1 MLKKKLHIYIAA
13 AVILSAVNIHAQ
25 KTLNLQECREL
36 AIGNNKALKIA
47 TQQERKAYY
56 EKREALMQYFPKFAA
71 SATYLHFGD
80 DLHLI
85 GRRQIPQTI
94 SIPDLGLPLPLPPQI
109 PIPQEI
115 QDGIYKA
122 GEIDMSNFWVMGAS
136 LTQPI
141 FAGGR
146 IIALNDIRSYAQELA
161 AAMKETKMT
170 DVIVET
176 DEAYWQVISLN
187 HKKKLAEAYVNLL
200 TQMDSDTQSMMDEG
214 VATKADRLSVSVKLN
229 EAQIT
234 LTKAENGLSLAK
246 MLLCQTIGLDI
257 SEDIRLY
264 DEDLDKLEL
273 IDSDDQLPDID
284 SAIANR
290 SEIRSLALAQN
301 IYKKQEKLAVAEFLP
316 TAGLSLGYTW
326 MQPNLEDGLQNK
338 FAGMWNVGVNVKLP
352 LNFISSSAKLK
363 AAKAETYMRE
373 YELEDTKEKIKLQ
386 INQSSY
392 KLTEARKKL
401 VSTQKN
407 TETADENLRYANAGY
422 QEGVIAASD
431 AMAAHTAW
439 IAAHAEMIDAQID
452 LKLCQLYLDK
462 ALGKSINTRTESPR
476 EL

>member
-1 MLKKKLHIYIAA
+1 MLKKRLSVYIIIAA
-13 AVILSAVNIHAQ
+13 TISLLAPHTHAQ
-25 KTLNLQECREL
+25 RMLSLQECREL
-36 AIGNNKALKIA
+36 AIQNNKALKIA

-56 EKREALMQYFPKFAA
+56 QKREALMQYFPKFSA
-71 SATYLHFGD
+71 SATYLHFSD

-85 GRRQIPQTI
+85 GRSQIPT
-94 SIPDLGLPLPLPPQI
+94 SIPIPNLGLPLPDQI

-141 FAGGR
+141 FAGGK
-146 IIALNDIRSYAQELA
+146 IVALNDIRSYAQELA
-161 AAMKETKMT
+161 TTMKESKMT

-176 DEAYWQVISLN
+176 DEAYWQVVSLT
-187 HKKKLAEAYVNLL
+187 HKKKLAEAYANLL
-200 TQMDSDTQSMMDEG
+200 TKMDSDTQSMFDEG

-246 MLLCQTIGLDI
+246 MLLCQTIGLEI
-257 SEDIRLY
+257 SEDIKLY
-264 DEDLDKLEL
+264 DQDSENLSMVNLDEP
-273 IDSDDQLPDID
+273 LPDLN

-290 SEIRSLALAQN
+290 SEIRSLGLAQN
-301 IYKKQEKLAVAEFLP
+301 IYKAQEKLAVAEFLP

-326 MQPNLEDGLQNK
+326 MKPNLHDGLQDK
-338 FAGMWNVGVNVKLP
+338 FAGMWNLAVNVKLP
-352 LNFISSSAKLK
+352 LNFVSSSAKLK

-373 YELEDTKEKIKLQ
+373 YELEDAKEKIKLQ
-386 INQSSY
+386 ISQSSY

-401 VSTQKN
+401 VSAQRN
-407 TETADENLRYANAGY
+407 TETANENLRYANAGY
-422 QEGVIAASD
+422 EEGVIPASD

-452 LKLCQLYLDK
+452 LKLCKLYLDK
-462 ALGKSINTRTESPR
+462 ALGRNIDYQEK
-476 EL
+476 